1 MPLTLTIPNEIL
13 SAFPEGE
20 TEPDRL
26 ALESVVLELYRR
38 EAISAGRVAE
48 LLGLDRVEAD
58 RFLAS
63 HGVAGSITLE
73 EHQRSSRTLSKLL
86 NAAS

>member
-1 MPLTLTIPNEIL
+1 MPLTLTIPDEIL
-13 SAFPEGE
+13 SAFPEGV

-63 HGVAGSITLE
+63 HGVASPVTLE
-73 EHQRSSRTLSKLL
+73 DHQRSSRALSKLL
-86 NAAS
+86 DTSS